1 MTGAKYTTT
10 DKYSVW
16 DCAGTM
22 KVTQT
27 LSRPRT
33 SFTIDDLMSRKDNR
47 CARSRSRSPTCSPTT
62 SPRSSNGSPVRDYRR
77 DMTSSPRLRPHP
89 TTEQDSFDLQHSK
102 AKLDFFKRRLEGLAA
117 SHDVTDAS
125 AKTHVHPLLH
135 GHHLNSLRGRPDL
148 LLRPGFP
155 PDLALLQTAAALQ
168 NQHHLQHQNVTSQQS
183 LFLPQAPAAGLLASP
198 NGLMHPAGP
207 MHGAPL
213 PPMAHNGHPLTN
225 HKDLFNLYQLHMHGA
240 PPFMGRFPGKLVWRH
255 SIYMYIVSLLSV
267 DIYVFIID
275 GACNNTTMMLTS
287 LVRGPRDD
295 TYPLN
300 KL

>member
-1 MTGAKYTTT
+1 
-10 DKYSVW
+10 
-16 DCAGTM
+16 M

-27 LSRPRT
+27 VSRPRT

-117 SHDVTDAS
+117 SHDVTD

-240 PPFMGRFPGKLVWRH
+240 PPFMGRFPGKRVWRH
-255 SIYMYIVSLLSV
+255 SIYMYIVRLVSV
-267 DIYVFIID
+267 DIICIYHWWSVQ
-275 GACNNTTMMLTS
+275 
-287 LVRGPRDD
+287 
-295 TYPLN
+295 
-300 KL
+300 